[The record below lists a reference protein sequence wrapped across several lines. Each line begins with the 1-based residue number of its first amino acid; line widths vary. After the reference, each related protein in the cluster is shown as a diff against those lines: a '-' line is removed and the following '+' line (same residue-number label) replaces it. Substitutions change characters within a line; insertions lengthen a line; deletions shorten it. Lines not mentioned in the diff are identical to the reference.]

1 MDKEEA
7 GREILDRI
15 KEDNV
20 DREDINDLK
29 MEVCSK
35 YKIKPVS
42 NRFLLS
48 LMDDI
53 SEELKKKLMKRPTR
67 TISGITPV
75 AVITKPDKC
84 SHGTCIY
91 CPKGKGFPQ
100 SYSGKEPAI
109 MRGNALDYNSYRQV
123 RRRLEQLKTSGHVT
137 DKVELIVMGGTFT
150 SKEMDYQ
157 KEFIKG
163 CFDGLNN
170 YKAKNLEESLRKN
183 ETSDNRCVGLTIETR
198 PDEVSENMIRKILEY
213 GTTRVEIGVQ
223 IPDNEIYK
231 KINRGH
237 NVQDVVGS
245 TRRLKDSG
253 LKVLYHYMPGL
264 PGSNIEKDFKYFK
277 ELFENEKYRPDML
290 KIYPT
295 LVMKGTELEKM
306 YENGNYFPYTDPEL
320 IDLLCRM
327 KEIVPKYVRIMH
339 LNRDFPSEE
348 VVAGCRK
355 NNLRQLVRQEMERK
369 NKECGCIRCREI
381 GHAKKR
387 KKLKDLNPDMEV
399 MKYNASGGK
408 EYFISFEDESEDVLF
423 GFIRLRIPED
433 PFMKELNREI
443 GLIRE
448 LHIYGSE
455 IRIGNESD
463 SAQHRG
469 YGKRL
474 LKKAERIAEREG
486 MDKIAITSGVGVRE
500 YYRKFGYKLVGPYMI
515 KVF

>member
-1 MDKEEA
+1 MTKEEA
-7 GREILDRI
+7 GREILARI
-15 KEDNV
+15 KEDNI

-29 MEVCSK
+29 MEVCSE

-48 LMDDI
+48 LIDEE
-53 SEELKKKLMKRPTR
+53 SEEMKKKLMKRPTR

-91 CPKGKGFPQ
+91 CPKGDGFPQ

-109 MRGNALDYNSYRQV
+109 MRGHALGYNSYRQV
-123 RRRLEQLKTSGHVT
+123 RRRLEQLKTSGHIT

-150 SKEMDYQ
+150 SKAMEYQ
-157 KEFIKG
+157 REFIKG
-163 CFDGLNN
+163 CFDGLNGS
-170 YKAKNLEESLRKN
+170 KSKNLGESLEKN

-198 PDEVSENMIRKILEY
+198 PDETSETKIKEMLGY

-237 NVQDVVGS
+237 TVRDVVAS

-264 PGSNIEKDFKYFK
+264 PGSNSEKDLQYFK
-277 ELFENEKYRPDML
+277 KLFQNEDYCPDML

-295 LVMKGTELEKM
+295 LVMKGTRLEKN
-306 YENGNYFPYTDPEL
+306 YENGKYVPYTDQEL

-327 KEIVPKYVRIMH
+327 KKVVPKYVRIMH
-339 LNRDFPSEE
+339 LNRDFPSGE
-348 VVAGCRK
+348 VVAGCKK

-369 NKECGCIRCREI
+369 GKECKCIRCREI
-381 GHAKKR
+381 GHVKKR
-387 KKLKDLNPDMEV
+387 RELEDLDPKMEV
-399 MKYNASGGK
+399 MEYMASGGK
-408 EYFISFEDESEDVLF
+408 EYFISFEDKIEDVLF
-423 GFIRLRIPED
+423 GFVRLRIPND
-433 PFMKELNREI
+433 PFMEELDSKV

-448 LHIYGSE
+448 LHVYGSE
-455 IRIGNESD
+455 ISIGDESN
-463 SAQHRG
+463 SVQHRG
-469 YGKRL
+469 FGKRL

-486 MDKIAITSGVGVRE
+486 MNKVAITSGVGVRE
-500 YYRKFGYKLVGPYMI
+500 YYRKFGYKLMGPYMI